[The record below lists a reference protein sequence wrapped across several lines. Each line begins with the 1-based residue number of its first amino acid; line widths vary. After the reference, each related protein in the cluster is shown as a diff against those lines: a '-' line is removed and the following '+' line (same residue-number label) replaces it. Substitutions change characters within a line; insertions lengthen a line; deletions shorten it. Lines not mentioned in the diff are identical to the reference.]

1 MEKVQW
7 KVAGMTCA
15 NCALTVNKYLQ
26 QQGAKAVVVNPIDGD
41 VSFELMENKP
51 LQQIA
56 KGVES
61 LGYRVEGNGFT
72 PAKHKAFLF
81 TNMHRFWFCLPFTI
95 LLMLHMIP
103 GVHIHFLMN
112 PWIQLALALPV
123 FVVGMQFFG
132 RSAIKSIRNGVPN
145 MNVLIALGSAAAFI
159 YSLSGTLFNLGPAYL
174 FFETTATIIT
184 LVFLGN
190 YLEEVSIHSTQ
201 RALKGLVKSQ
211 KVMANMIAFDGD
223 H

>member
-61 LGYRVEGNGFT
+61 
-72 PAKHKAFLF
+72 
-81 TNMHRFWFCLPFTI
+81 
-95 LLMLHMIP
+95 
-103 GVHIHFLMN
+103 
-112 PWIQLALALPV
+112 
-123 FVVGMQFFG
+123 
-132 RSAIKSIRNGVPN
+132 
-145 MNVLIALGSAAAFI
+145 
-159 YSLSGTLFNLGPAYL
+159 
-174 FFETTATIIT
+174 
-184 LVFLGN
+184 
-190 YLEEVSIHSTQ
+190 
-201 RALKGLVKSQ
+201 
-211 KVMANMIAFDGD
+211 
-223 H
+223 